1 MTNFGEHYNEE
12 LAQQESEINKRTLW
26 EMVGAFIVLTA
37 VWGLAFGRFP
47 TVNAIVFSVTY
58 AISTGFFI
66 ASVILFFKAD
76 PSDERMKNF
85 FVTGICIISAAM
97 NLMFSYHMVL
107 AYVFPLIVA
116 VQYKEKSVLWLSYA
130 LEVFLMPVS
139 MIVGFYYGIC
149 DLNLLLQ
156 GNHTR
161 TWYLAELADGFSK
174 IPFSKMPVVV
184 IVVYRILPQLLIL
197 FVFVMIMQHTIG
209 SMREDAYRI
218 AELTYRKEVD
228 STTRLYNKNKYE
240 DMAVNYYPSVGCIA
254 VAFWDL
260 NNLKMINDNFGHAVG
275 DSLIQTMSEKLLAVS
290 NERCRTYRVGGDE
303 FLLIL
308 DDPAPGEINRI
319 IQQVK
324 TELSSG
330 TGTTGLRILAAVG
343 SAEGCGADIRSLVKK
358 ADAAM
363 YSDKAKSKEGRS

>member
-1 MTNFGEHYNEE
+1 M
-12 LAQQESEINKRTLW
+12 
-26 EMVGAFIVLTA
+26 FI
-37 VWGLAFGRFP
+37 
-47 TVNAIVFSVTY
+47 S
-58 AISTGFFI
+58 
-66 ASVILFFKAD
+66 
-76 PSDERMKNF
+76 
-85 FVTGICIISAAM
+85 
-97 NLMFSYHMVL
+97 SY
-107 AYVFPLIVA
+107 
-116 VQYKEKSVLWLSYA
+116 
-130 LEVFLMPVS
+130 
-139 MIVGFYYGIC
+139 VGFYYGLC
-149 DLNLLLQ
+149 DLNLLLEST
-156 GNHTR
+156 HTR
-161 TWYLAELADGFSK
+161 NWYLQTMTGSFLQ
-174 IPFSKMPVVV
+174 IPFNENPMFIIAVFEV
-184 IVVYRILPQLLIL
+184 LPRTLILLI
-197 FVFVMIMQHTIG
+197 FTIMLQYTIIR
-209 SMREDAYRI
+209 SHNDALMI
-218 AELTYRKEVD
+218 AELTYRKD
-228 STTRLYNKNKYE
+228 MDARTKLYNKNKYE

-319 IQQVK
+319 VQQVK

>member
-12 LAQQESEINKRTLW
+12 LAQQEIEINKKTLR

-58 AISTGFFI
+58 AISAGFFI

-76 PSDERMKNF
+76 PSDERMKCF

-107 AYVFPLIVA
+107 VYVFPLIVA
-116 VQYKEKSVLWLSYA
+116 VQYKEKNVLWLSYA
-130 LEVFLMPVS
+130 LEVFLLPVS

-161 TWYLAELADGFSK
+161 TWYLSELADGFAR

-184 IVVYRILPQLLIL
+184 IIVYRILPQLLIL
-197 FVFVMIMQHTIG
+197 FVFVMIIQHTIG

-228 STTRLYNKNKYE
+228 SATRLYNKNKYE

-319 IQQVK
+319 VQQVK

-343 SAEGCGADIRSLVKK
+343 SAEGCGADIRSLIKK